1 MITVCQLHTDT
12 CIQDATAWIPDQTS
26 AFSRVLPAAGTDV
39 QSTSELY
46 NYILYLYCQF
56 MGVWNAPPRLLKP
69 WPSTRF
75 YVKRLIWQLC
85 NHWFC
90 WQLRMYCFF
99 HVMLNSWC
107 CNYVITDFVNNYVC
121 ITFFLGIIMYVI
133 VIILFSFACI
143 MHFVRELIEIIFKDF
158 ARRNFELNLYLR
170 KGECKEGI
178 ICGYKMCLRYTE
190 TVHSY

>member
-1 MITVCQLHTDT
+1 
-12 CIQDATAWIPDQTS
+12 
-26 AFSRVLPAAGTDV
+26 
-39 QSTSELY
+39 
-46 NYILYLYCQF
+46 
-56 MGVWNAPPRLLKP
+56 
-69 WPSTRF
+69 
-75 YVKRLIWQLC
+75 
-85 NHWFC
+85 
-90 WQLRMYCFF
+90 
-99 HVMLNSWC
+99 
-107 CNYVITDFVNNYVC
+107 
-121 ITFFLGIIMYVI
+121 MYVI